1 MNSILSGFF
10 SVATLAS
17 ALTLLV
23 SNLWMSLTTPLVAG
37 LTGFDLLSLAIAIFV
52 TVRLIV
58 SQFSSFGFTDE
69 SIQGARA
76 AKRSLVGQ
84 NFRSNRVF

>member
-23 SNLWMSLTTPLVAG
+23 SNLWMSLTTPLIAG
-37 LTGFDLLSLAIAIFV
+37 LTGFDLLSLAIAVFV
-52 TVRLIV
+52 TAKLVV
-58 SQFSSFGFTDE
+58 SQFSSFGFMDE
-69 SIQGARA
+69 RILSARV

-84 NFRSNRVF
+84 NFRSNRIF